1 MPIHDIS
8 LPLSDALAVWPKD
21 PSIHITQPRTFEKG
35 DHAQVS
41 HLDLGAHTGTHIDTP
56 AHFIPGGSNLDDLD
70 LEIMVGPALVVDAGQ
85 ADQLTPAVLET
96 LDIPQGTTRLLFRTR
111 NSNLWEQDSS
121 TFHEDFAAISEAG
134 AHWLI
139 DRGVRL
145 VGIDYL
151 SVAPYVDTGPTHR
164 ALLGAGVIP
173 LEGLNLSGIAPGT
186 YQLICLP
193 LRIAGVEGAPARAI
207 LID

>member
-8 LPLSDALAVWPKD
+8 LPLSDTLAVWPKD
-21 PSIHITQPRTFEKG
+21 PAVRITQPRTFEKG

-70 LEIMVGPALVVDAGQ
+70 LDILVGPALVVEAGPVE
-85 ADQLTPAVLET
+85 QLTPAVLEA
-96 LDIPQGTTRLLFRTR
+96 LDIPRGTVRLLFRTR
-111 NSNLWEQDSS
+111 NSRLWQEDPS
-121 TFHEDFAAISEAG
+121 TFHEDFVAISEAG

-139 DRGVRL
+139 ERGVRL

-151 SVAPYVDTGPTHR
+151 SVAPYADTGPTHR
-164 ALLGAGVIP
+164 ALLGAGIIP
-173 LEGLNLSGIAPGT
+173 VEGLNLSGIAPGL
-186 YQLICLP
+186 YHLVCLP
-193 LRIAGVEGAPARAI
+193 LRIAGAEGAPARAI

>member
-8 LPLSDALAVWPKD
+8 LPVSDTLAVWPKD
-21 PSIHITQPRTFEKG
+21 PPVRITRPRTFEKG

-56 AHFIPGGSNLDDLD
+56 AHFIPGGSNLDELDLD
-70 LEIMVGPALVVDAGQ
+70 ILVGPALVVDAGQ
-85 ADQLTPAVLET
+85 AGQLTPAVLET
-96 LDIPQGTTRLLFRTR
+96 LDIPRGTVRLLFRTR
-111 NSNLWEQDSS
+111 NSSLWKQDPG
-121 TFHEDFAAISEAG
+121 TFHEDFVAISEAG
-134 AHWLI
+134 ARWLI

-151 SVAPYVDTGPTHR
+151 SVAPYADTGPTHR
-164 ALLGAGVIP
+164 ALLGAGIIP
-173 LEGLNLSGIAPGT
+173 LEGLNLSEIVPGI
-186 YQLICLP
+186 YQLVCLP
-193 LRIAGVEGAPARAI
+193 LRIAGAEGAPARAI

>member
-8 LPLSDALAVWPKD
+8 LPLSNTLAVWPKD
-21 PSIHITQPRTFEKG
+21 PSVRITQPRTFEQG

-41 HLDLGAHTGTHIDTP
+41 HLDLGAHSGTHIDTP
-56 AHFIPGGSNLDDLD
+56 AHFIPGGANLDDLD
-70 LEIMVGPALVVDAGQ
+70 LEVLVGPALVVDAGQ
-85 ADQLTPAVLET
+85 AGQITPAVLDT
-96 LDIPQGTTRLLFRTR
+96 LDIPRGTTRLLFRTR
-111 NSNLWEQDSS
+111 NSILWEQDPA
-121 TFHEDFAAISEAG
+121 TFHKDFVAISEAG

-139 DRGVRL
+139 DRGLRL
-145 VGIDYL
+145 VGVDYL
-151 SVAPYVDTGPTHR
+151 SVAPYADTGPTHR
-164 ALLGAGVIP
+164 ALLGAGIIA
-173 LEGLNLSGIAPGT
+173 LEGLNLAGIAPGI